1 MGNKNCEE
9 TYITRDNIDNLL
21 NSPNIIYKSSSSFD
35 ESIINTKPSKRDRLI
50 YRIEYLPDGTSI
62 YYTRKISDIKKMFCC
77 Y

>member
-9 TYITRDNIDNLL
+9 TNITRDHIDNLL

-35 ESIINTKPSKRDRLI
+35 ESIMNTKPSKRDRI
-50 YRIEYLPDGTSI
+50 MYRIEYLPDGTAI
-62 YYTRKISDIKKMFCC
+62 YYKRRISDIKKMFCC